1 MIILGAD
8 TSCDRASCAL
18 WIDGKIEERKT
29 AEDKRRHS
37 ETFMPMVA
45 GLMKGKG
52 VKPADLDFLAVSTGP
67 GSFTGLRIGMAS
79 IKGMAYTLGLK
90 IACATSLDIL
100 ADGLSDAEGIICP
113 VIDARNRQVY
123 TALYEN
129 SSGGVIRTTD
139 YMGIK
144 VEDLAKKLLD
154 GQKPVKLCGDAANEY
169 CGYFA
174 EKFHIPCEVP
184 EDSGYPSAGVL
195 VNMAAKGHPGISVLD
210 AEEALPFYLRKS
222 QAERLH
228 GKK

>member
-18 WIDGKIEERKT
+18 WIDGKIEERIT

-45 GLMKGKG
+45 GLMREKG
-52 VKPADLDFLAVSTGP
+52 VKPADLDLLAVSTGP

-90 IACATSLDIL
+90 IACATSLDVL
-100 ADGLSDAEGIICP
+100 AEGLGDAEGVICP

-129 SSGGVIRTTD
+129 SPEGPVRTTD

-144 VEDLAKKLLD
+144 VEELAKKLLER
-154 GQKPVKLCGDAANEY
+154 GKPVNLCGDAAGEY

-174 EKFHIPCEVP
+174 GKFDLHCEVP
-184 EDSGYPSAGVL
+184 EDSTYPSAGVI
-195 VNMAAKGHPGISVLD
+195 VDMAAKGRPGITVLSP
-210 AEEALPFYLRKS
+210 EEAVPFYLRKS

-228 GKK
+228 GNK

>member
-18 WIDGKIEERKT
+18 WIDGKIEERKS

-45 GLMKGKG
+45 DLMREKG
-52 VKPADLDFLAVSTGP
+52 VGPEDLNLLAVSIGP

-100 ADGLSDAEGIICP
+100 ANGLKDAEGTICP

-123 TALYEN
+123 TALYKN
-129 SSGGVIRTTD
+129 SPGGAIRTTE

-144 VEDLAKKLLD
+144 VEELAHKLMD
-154 GQKPVKLCGDAANEY
+154 GEKPVHLCGDAAYRY

-174 EKFHIPCEVP
+174 DNFHIPCEVP
-184 EDSGYPSAGVL
+184 KESEYPSAGVL
-195 VNMAAKGHPGISVLD
+195 VEMAAGEHQGISILRT
-210 AEEALPFYLRKS
+210 EEAVPFYLRKS